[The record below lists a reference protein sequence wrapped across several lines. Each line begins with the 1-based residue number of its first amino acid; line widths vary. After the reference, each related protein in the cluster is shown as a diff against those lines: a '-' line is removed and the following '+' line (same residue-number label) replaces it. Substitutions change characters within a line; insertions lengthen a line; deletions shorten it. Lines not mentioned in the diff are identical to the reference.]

1 MSAPDTIDTKA
12 ELKSLTRD
20 EARLL
25 RLLLLVPEQQERVA
39 ATLAAQGA
47 RLPSTPARE
56 LLTAML
62 VDRDVDRDAGGMG
75 DFKRMRFLEALPPEL
90 HSLAIALYA
99 DRGPNDP
106 TTLDT
111 DHVRNGVDQCL
122 LALEADR
129 LEDEIRFNAGELM
142 EAQAAVDP
150 QTIARLLEAQ
160 RSLYEA
166 RNSLDRRREAVSNL
180 TTAGGHR

>member
-12 ELKSLTRD
+12 ELKSLTRE

-25 RLLLLVPEQQERVA
+25 RLLLLVPEQQVRVA
-39 ATLAAQGA
+39 ETLAAQGA

-62 VDRDVDRDAGGMG
+62 QDRDRDREAGGSG
-75 DFKRMRFLEALPPEL
+75 EFKRMRFLDALPPEL

-129 LEDEIRFNAGELM
+129 IEDEIRFNAGELM
-142 EAQAAVDP
+142 EAQTAVDP
-150 QTIARLLEAQ
+150 QEIARLLETQ
-160 RSLYEA
+160 RTLYEA

>member
-1 MSAPDTIDTKA
+1 
-12 ELKSLTRD
+12 
-20 EARLL
+20 
-25 RLLLLVPEQQERVA
+25 VPEQQERVA
-39 ATLAAQGA
+39 ETLAAQGA

-56 LLTAML
+56 LLVAML
-62 VDRDVDRDAGGMG
+62 TDRDLDREAGGQG

-129 LEDEIRFNAGELM
+129 IRAELEFIRNEIV
-142 EAQAAVDP
+142 EAEAVGDRE
-150 QTIARLLEAQ
+150 TWARLLEANRQ
-160 RSLYEA
+160 FKEALRSLG
-166 RNSLDRRREAVSNL
+166 RRREAVSNL
-180 TTAGGHR
+180 TPAGGHR